1 VVAQPGYHHDFGKL
15 KGPLFH
21 YGGPYHFKVPF
32 SIAGSKGSRGGGST
46 TNGGGGSTGGGSTA
60 GGGGTVT
67 APQPAPQP
75 RGIIRVAPAAARS
88 PAHPAGLWL
97 LIPAGL
103 LAIAAVAAVVF
114 EPRQRRETIAS

>member
-32 SIAGSKGSRGGGST
+32 SIAGSKGSRS
-46 TNGGGGSTGGGSTA
+46 GGGSTGGGTTTGGGSTVG

-75 RGIIRVAPAAARS
+75 AGIIRVAPATERR

-114 EPRQRRETIAS
+114 EPKQRRETARS